1 MTCLRVL
8 DRERNKTGGGG
19 GQEYFLFFLVF
30 SGISFV
36 FVKGDRY
43 IDLFISNFLITVN
56 LCNISADLRH
66 YTYTCNVM
74 SFVVLI
80 FQKKTILFKSHKIY

>member
-1 MTCLRVL
+1 LLRK
-8 DRERNKTGGGG
+8 EKKEKKKKGGGG
-19 GQEYFLFFLVF
+19 GA
-30 SGISFV
+30 GISSV